1 MTRGERRGR
10 TGLFLRIAISIGL
23 LGGLLWLLPWSEVRE
38 AIGSMPIPVWLAI
51 LGLFLVGH
59 RLGVAKWGLLLAA
72 GGAPLARRDAIRCY
86 AAGLFT
92 NLCLPSIVGGDV
104 LRAALA
110 ARSTGRTEA
119 AVLGGVADRLID
131 VLTLGL
137 CLAGG
142 AFVSARLLPGRLPL
156 AVAAVAVAGVLGL
169 VVVVRLVAS
178 RPVRRWPR
186 RVRRPLARS
195 LVALRRLRRAPGT
208 ALLAAGLSLAIQAGF
223 VLLNAWIGR
232 SLGIEIPLS
241 VWFVA
246 WPLAK
251 LVALMPISLG
261 GLGVRDAAFGAL
273 LVPLGVPLA
282 RGVVASLVW
291 QSILIGGGL
300 LAGAAWLALGRGAN
314 EREPSGIAA
323 NPPVTPPSRA

>member
-1 MTRGERRGR
+1 MTRDERRGPWP
-10 TGLFLRIAISIGL
+10 LVLRVAVSLGL

-38 AIGSMPIPVWLAI
+38 AIGSMPITVWLAI

-59 RLGVAKWGLLLAA
+59 RLGVAKWRLLLTA
-72 GGAPLARRDAIRCY
+72 GGAPLARRDAVRCY

-110 ARSTGRTEA
+110 ARATGRTEA

-137 CLAGG
+137 CLAAGTLL
-142 AFVSARLLPGRLPL
+142 SARLLPGRLPL
-156 AVAAVAVAGVLGL
+156 IVASVAIAGVLAL
-169 VVVVRLVAS
+169 VVVVRLVAG
-178 RPVRRWPR
+178 RPLRRWPR

-208 ALLAAGLSLAIQAGF
+208 ALVAAGLSLAIQAGF

-232 SLGIEIPLS
+232 SLGIGIPLS

-251 LVALMPISLG
+251 LVGLLPISLG

-300 LAGAAWLALGRGAN
+300 LAGGAWLVLGRGATP
-314 EREPSGIAA
+314 RDAA
-323 NPPVTPPSRA
+323 PFTADSPVTPPSRA

>member
-1 MTRGERRGR
+1 MKDGGRRGR
-10 TGLFLRIAISIGL
+10 ASLLLRVAVSAGL
-23 LGGLLWLLPWSEVRE
+23 LGGLLWFLPWSEVRE
-38 AIGSMPIPVWLAI
+38 AIGSMPIPVWVAI
-51 LGLFLVGH
+51 LGLFLAGH

-72 GGAPLARRDAIRCY
+72 GGASLSRRDAVRCY

-119 AVLGGVADRLID
+119 VVLGGVADRLID

-137 CLAGG
+137 CLAAGTLL
-142 AFVSARLLPGRLPL
+142 SARLLPGRTPL
-156 AVAAVAVAGVLGL
+156 IVAGVAVAGVFGLLGA
-169 VVVVRLVAS
+169 VRLVAG
-178 RPVRRWPR
+178 RPLRRWPR

-208 ALLAAGLSLAIQAGF
+208 ALRAALLSLIMQAGF
-223 VLLNAWIGR
+223 VSLNAWIGS
-232 SLGIEIPLS
+232 SLGIAIPLS

-251 LVALMPISLG
+251 LVGLMPVSLG

-291 QSILIGGGL
+291 QSILIAGGL
-300 LAGAAWLALGRGAN
+300 LAGAAWLALGRETGD
-314 EREPSGIAA
+314 REATIPGDS
-323 NPPVTPPSRA
+323 PVTPPSRA